1 MRAKASVPTRD
12 RLGDWIQY
20 AARRFAAA
28 HLAFGHGTQNA
39 REEAVWLL
47 AHVLRLPFENIDASL
62 DRELSSIEKRKALR
76 LIEARIGSRKP
87 LAYLLREAWL
97 RDRKFYVDERVIVPR
112 SFIVE
117 LIPEGLEPWGVRV
130 GSVKRVLDMCTGSGC
145 LAILA
150 AQAYPKAQVIG
161 ADISKRALAVARKN
175 VALYRLGKRI
185 RLVQSDL
192 FSSIGPQ
199 TFDLILANPPYVTEG
214 AMRRLPA
221 EYRYEPRIALAGGE
235 DGLGAV
241 DVLLRQAARFLGT
254 KGILVVEI
262 GHNRR
267 RLERKYPSLA
277 FVWLSTSAG
286 DDMVLLLTREQLT
299 GLTTQGRDA
308 LGKMSV
314 ANP

>member
-62 DRELSSIEKRKALR
+62 ERELKSIEKRRALR
-76 LIEARIGSRKP
+76 LIEARISTRKP

-97 RDRKFYVDERVIVPR
+97 RERRFHIDERVIVPR
-112 SFIVE
+112 SFIAE
-117 LIPEGLEPWGVRV
+117 LLPDGLKPWGVRP

-150 AQAYPKAQVIG
+150 AQAYPKARVTG
-161 ADISKRALAVARKN
+161 ADLSRAALAVARRN
-175 VALYRLGKRI
+175 IALHRMGRRVK
-185 RLVQSDL
+185 LVRSDL
-192 FSSIGPQ
+192 FAGLEPQ
-199 TFDLILANPPYVTEG
+199 RFDLIIANPPYVTTRDMG
-214 AMRRLPA
+214 KLPA
-221 EYRYEPRIALAGGE
+221 EYRHEPGSALAGGE
-235 DGLGAV
+235 DGLEAV
-241 DVLLRQAARFLGT
+241 DSLLRQAARFLQP
-254 KGILVVEI
+254 KGVLVVEI
-262 GHNRR
+262 GHNRL
-267 RLERKYPSLA
+267 RLERKHPTLA

-286 DDMVLLLTREQLT
+286 DDMVFLLTREQLT
-299 GLTTQGRDA
+299 DLTARGRDA
-308 LGKMSV
+308 LGKRSV
-314 ANP
+314 DRR